1 MRPYHHK
8 KDELLKRLNKVEGQ
22 IKGIKKMIDEDKYC
36 VDILVQIAAVRSA
49 LNKVGSIILK
59 EHVKGC
65 VKDSMNKDNSEEI
78 LDELVS
84 TMLKFMS

>member
-8 KDELLKRLNKVEGQ
+8 KDELVKRLNKVEGQ
-22 IKGIKKMIDEDKYC
+22 IKGIKKMIEDDKYC
-36 VDILVQIAAVRSA
+36 VDILIQIAAVRSA

-65 VKDSMNKDNSEEI
+65 VKDSVNKDNSEEI